1 MIHTMQDP
9 RFVVFNGGTA
19 CKNVGFEREIVAIM
33 KYLHAHRLALL
44 VQRFH
49 RHKFITAPGP
59 KHIAGNVIVLPQRG
73 GSRFDLQ
80 RLLLQWRRHPLIY
93 RA

>member
-9 RFVVFNGGTA
+9 RFVIFNGGTA
-19 CKNVGFEREIVAIM
+19 RINVGFEREIVAVM
-33 KYLHAHRLALL
+33 KNLHAHRLALL

-59 KHIAGNVIVLPQRG
+59 KHIADNVIVLPQRG

-80 RLLLQWRRHPLIY
+80 RLLLQW
-93 RA
+93 